1 MLGIS
6 VTFEGFQLVFNF
18 MLFFTLTLF
27 FSIHEKYQVAEIWGG
42 GGGGGLAAA
51 PILLPG
57 PRFLGA
63 CIVYIRA
70 DYYGFKIALD

>member
-1 MLGIS
+1 MLSLVSRSIVMLGIS

-42 GGGGGLAAA
+42 GGVGCSTHPPARPPVSRGLHC
-51 PILLPG
+51 LH
-57 PRFLGA
+57 
-63 CIVYIRA
+63 
-70 DYYGFKIALD
+70 

>member
-42 GGGGGLAAA
+42 GGGVGCSTHPPARPPVSRGLHC
-51 PILLPG
+51 LH
-57 PRFLGA
+57 
-63 CIVYIRA
+63 
-70 DYYGFKIALD
+70 